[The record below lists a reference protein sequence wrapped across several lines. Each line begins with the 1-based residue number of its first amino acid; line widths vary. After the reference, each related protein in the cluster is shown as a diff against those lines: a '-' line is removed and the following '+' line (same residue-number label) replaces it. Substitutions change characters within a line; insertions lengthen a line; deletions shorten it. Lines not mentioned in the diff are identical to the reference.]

1 MIMKNTF
8 IGFLSLFL
16 YFSSLTMSWACEF
29 LKEQIGTPVSSI
41 IEKYDNLDEPS
52 DDGVNIFTFY
62 KMYESNALCEN
73 SKLENTFITV
83 FIREGKIIGIEISGM
98 PGKAKDDRILNFA
111 KTNLG
116 YTTDQVI
123 NDEWIGAISM
133 SSMTNMVLYG
143 RVQESDEV
151 FEQLIITK
159 TDYFESLSDPDI
171 VEMF

>member
-1 MIMKNTF
+1 M
-8 IGFLSLFL
+8 
-16 YFSSLTMSWACEF
+16 
-29 LKEQIGTPVSSI
+29 
-41 IEKYDNLDEPS
+41 
-52 DDGVNIFTFY
+52 
-62 KMYESNALCEN
+62 
-73 SKLENTFITV
+73 
-83 FIREGKIIGIEISGM
+83 IIGWFFFIPLWALLSQLPRRGVFSFFVTSPGPKRSYFGKTVIISNN
-98 PGKAKDDRILNFA
+98 RILVGSSKNAYIYEKVNNVWTQTSQLVPDNTRSFSA
-111 KTNLG
+111 AYAIDGNYIVAIDNGVIL
-116 YTTDQVI
+116 YEFI

>member
-1 MIMKNTF
+1 
-8 IGFLSLFL
+8 
-16 YFSSLTMSWACEF
+16 
-29 LKEQIGTPVSSI
+29 
-41 IEKYDNLDEPS
+41 
-52 DDGVNIFTFY
+52 
-62 KMYESNALCEN
+62 
-73 SKLENTFITV
+73 
-83 FIREGKIIGIEISGM
+83 M
-98 PGKAKDDRILNFA
+98 PGEAKDDKILNFA

-143 RVQESDEV
+143 RVQDSDEV

-159 TDYFESLSDPDI
+159 TDYFELLSDPDI

>member
-1 MIMKNTF
+1 MIMKNIF

-41 IEKYDNLDEPS
+41 IEKYDNLDEPPGGGDPTATYVKEYDS
-52 DDGVNIFTFY
+52 LN
-62 KMYESNALCEN
+62 LCEN
-73 SKLENTFITV
+73 SQLENTFITV